1 MEATEALGMAELAE
15 RIVASADNRSDIPRN
30 IPGEPVSTIGFVYF
44 DGKVDSFRARLST
57 YHWLQANFEPDGE
70 FQETLDNLLR
80 GDYSNL
86 RNVVHRMS
94 TAKDAELVR
103 TVDNADWNLEHDVF
117 VWQIFTD
124 NAEYPSHLVIRLLGA
139 EGYTAPYALKIIGDP
154 GVWLASAKVS
164 HLQAGDHRWPVE
176 NGYGFSF
183 QAEGVDNNEF
193 FLTPVIDEDSLGDEQ
208 DAYELR
214 IEKQLAALAE
224 TTLNPQQ
231 IEKAR
236 AHIEEARQEARNLR
250 ILELMGDAS
259 LVLIR
264 RGQKLVAVVDGF
276 DHEIT
281 AGNDWL

>member
-1 MEATEALGMAELAE
+1 METTEDLGMAELAE

-30 IPGEPVSTIGFVYF
+30 IPSEPVSTIGFAYF
-44 DGKVDSFRARLST
+44 GGKVDSFCARLST
-57 YHWLQANFEPDGE
+57 YHWLQVNFVPDDE
-70 FQETLDNLLR
+70 LQEILDNLPR
-80 GDYSNL
+80 SEYHNL
-86 RNVVHRMS
+86 RKVVDRMS
-94 TAKDAELVR
+94 TAKSAEAVR
-103 TVDNADWNLEHDVF
+103 LVDNADWNLEHEAF
-117 VWQIFTD
+117 IWQVFTD
-124 NAEYPSHLVIRLLGA
+124 SVEHPSHLVIRLLGA
-139 EGYTAPYALKIIGDP
+139 GGYAAPYALKIISDP

-193 FLTPVIDEDSLGDEQ
+193 FLTPVIDEYSLGDEQ

-214 IEKQLAALAE
+214 IEKQLATLPE

-236 AHIEEARQEARNLR
+236 AELEEARQEARNLR
-250 ILELMGDAS
+250 ILELIGDAS
-259 LVLIR
+259 LALVR
-264 RGQKLVAVVDGF
+264 RDQKLVAVVDGF